1 MKNTMV
7 IKQTFKPFK
16 AGYYYY
22 SKQQEISRW
31 CILTDKETCETLSKY
46 KLPKTKGVA
55 FAVIEEDEVEKFKKN
70 GYYITKIAK
79 TNLFLV
85 VDRNADSVSVD
96 MIYDVIVNNCLPII
110 EFECIGIHMG
120 VVMLIGRDGN
130 IKRYKQEGLRDKKRV
145 QRLIKEGKVSSAVLE
160 LYELPKYI
168 RLVSESKDVCLRR
181 LFREKYSR

>member
-16 AGYYYY
+16 TGYYY
-22 SKQQEISRW
+22 SNKSQGISRW
-31 CILTDKETCETLSKY
+31 CILTDKGTCETLSKY

-55 FAVIEEDEVEKFKKN
+55 FVVIEEDEIEKFKKN
-70 GYYITKIAK
+70 GYYITKIAT

-96 MIYDVIVNNCLPII
+96 IIYDIIVNNCLPII
-110 EFECIGIHMG
+110 ECECVGVHMG
-120 VVMLIGRDGN
+120 VVILIGTDGA
-130 IKRYKQEGLRDKKRV
+130 IKHYRQEGLRDKKRV
-145 QRLIKEGKVSSAVLE
+145 QRLIKEGKVSPAVLD

-181 LFREKYSR
+181 SFKEV